1 MPGSEEVLINPLH
14 YSQRWE
20 GQFFLISLIWKGVR
34 IPLSPTILLIWKFP
48 LSIFPWVV
56 EKLFQSVFS
65 SKIVLWSDYVLETF
79 ILMHAELCLTLC
91 KAMDCSLP
99 GSSVHE
105 ISQAKIVKLLFPSP
119 GDLSNPGV
127 ESHIGREILYHW
139 ATWEAPSLLPFIYLS
154 LIVMLRFYSTSR
166 KFYAIIFL
174 LFLLYLFSTVYA
186 DWI

>member
-1 MPGSEEVLINPLH
+1 MPGSEEVLINPPH

-34 IPLSPTILLIWKFP
+34 IPLSPTILLIWNFP

-99 GSSVHE
+99 GSSVHG
-105 ISQAKIVKLLFPSP
+105 ILQA
-119 GDLSNPGV
+119 
-127 ESHIGREILYHW
+127 RILEW
-139 ATWEAPSLLPFIYLS
+139 VATPFS
-154 LIVMLRFYSTSR
+154 RGSSWPRDQTHVFCYSCIASGFFTTEPPD
-166 KFYAIIFL
+166 KY
-174 LFLLYLFSTVYA
+174 
-186 DWI
+186 